1 MTVIVKVEEMS
12 NPFWDREVPADRETQ
27 GANGASAESTMA
39 LTGGP
44 ALGRSHPDPVREGL
58 AQVKAQVLRLED
70 LMDAALQA
78 VPGPPLADAGPVVPA
93 FIGDETALLAKRELQ
108 LLILMDRYLGLMKDQ
123 YGDFRRDAGNYL
135 RSQGVSYQWA
145 ENNGLFIELLGEYA
159 SRWQA
164 MSPAERRMNL
174 DSEDESDR
182 LTVQAAKRLA
192 AQVHEGMTYG
202 EGPFTNHTDA
212 VADLLNSYF
221 PNDVNLISAGHLH
234 DAVEDAPDESSADKI
249 RNLIMDQCG
258 DDVLDLVLAVTDE
271 PGGSRQERKIKTYPK
286 ICRAGWRAVALKV
299 ADRIVNMLS
308 SASEEFSHY
317 TPVYVKEY
325 KDFRLY
331 LRSVGLGIQPL
342 QQMWSR
348 LDEIMIAAGAKIDP
362 SDRVL

>member
-1 MTVIVKVEEMS
+1 MTVIVKVEM
-12 NPFWDREVPADRETQ
+12 DREVLADRETQ
-27 GANGASAESTMA
+27 GANGASVESTMT
-39 LTGGP
+39 LKGGP

-58 AQVKAQVLRLED
+58 EQVKAQVLRLED
-70 LMDAALQA
+70 LMAAALQA

-108 LLILMDRYLGLMKDQ
+108 LLVLLDRYLGLMKDQ
-123 YGDFRRDAGNYL
+123 YGDVRRDASNYL

-159 SRWQA
+159 SRWRA

-174 DSEDESDR
+174 DLENKSD
-182 LTVQAAKRLA
+182 LPPIQVAKRLA

-212 VADLLNSYF
+212 VADLLNFYF

-234 DAVEDAPDESSADKI
+234 DAVEDAPDESSGDKI

-271 PGGSRQERKIKTYPK
+271 PGANRPERKLKTYPK

-299 ADRIVNMLS
+299 SDRIVNMLA
-308 SASEEFSHY
+308 SACDEFPY
-317 TPVYVKEY
+317 RAPMYAKEY

-331 LRSVGLGIQPL
+331 LRGVGLGIQPL